1 MGLFDSTDEHPPSK
15 IRRYII
21 TAVAGIILAF
31 IFLWYWPG
39 NMRFHKER
47 GVVDHFM
54 NAVVA
59 GDLQKAYQ
67 IWKPTG
73 SYEYKDFLEDWGP
86 HGYYGPIRSFRID
99 STESIQ
105 RSPSA
110 AIVLDLSP
118 YSPFPGQNDDAK
130 QARTQK
136 VTLWVDPKDD
146 SISFPPY

>member
-21 TAVAGIILAF
+21 TGIAGVVIAF
-31 IFLWYWPG
+31 LFLWYWPG
-39 NMRFHKER
+39 NFRFYKER

-59 GDLQKAYQ
+59 GNLQQAYS
-67 IWKPTG
+67 IWKPSS

-86 HGYYGPIRSFRID
+86 KGYYGPIKSFKIGATD
-99 STESIQ
+99 SVNNS
-105 RSPSA
+105 SSA
-110 AIVLDLSP
+110 AVLVEVSP
-118 YSPFPGQNDDAK
+118 YQPFPPKDDDVK

-136 VTLWVDPKDD
+136 IVLWVDPKDD

>member
-21 TAVAGIILAF
+21 TAVAGIIVAF

-39 NMRFHKER
+39 NLRFYKER

-54 NAVVA
+54 NAVTA

-67 IWKPTG
+67 IWKPSG

-86 HGYYGPIRSFRID
+86 HGYYGPIHSFRID
-99 STESIQ
+99 STEGVEK
-105 RSPSA
+105 SPNA
-110 AIVLDLSP
+110 AIVVDLSP
-118 YSPFPGQNDDAK
+118 YSPYPGQSDEAK

>member
-21 TAVAGIILAF
+21 TGVAAIVLAF

-39 NMRFHKER
+39 NLRFYKER

-54 NAVVA
+54 ATVIA
-59 GDLQKAYQ
+59 GNLQEAYK
-67 IWKPTG
+67 IWKPSS

-86 HGYYGPIRSFRID
+86 HGYYGPIHSFRID
-99 STESIQ
+99 STQAVQNSV
-105 RSPSA
+105 SA
-110 AIVLDLSP
+110 AIVVDLSP
-118 YSPFPGQNDDAK
+118 YAPFPSDQDEAK

-136 VTLWVDPKDD
+136 VTLWVNPKDD
-146 SISFPPY
+146 AISFPPY

>member
-54 NAVVA
+54 SAVVA

-67 IWKPTG
+67 IWKPSS

-86 HGYYGPIRSFRID
+86 HGYYGPIHSFKID
-99 STESIQ
+99 STESVQ
-105 RSPSA
+105 RSSSA

-118 YSPFPGQNDDAK
+118 YSPFPDQNDDAK